1 MPVDAVRDLVAAG
14 GGRTALALRDAVKAL
29 APDLAVDLLLSIR
42 AEPGTT
48 ALRYDRREDFERGL
62 QTWIAAHPE
71 GVVVMAAAVND
82 FTVDSIA
89 SEKDG
94 VTTILAPGEKISSRA
109 DALVIRL
116 KPASKVIDQL
126 PAWGLR
132 GPIVGFKFEDAATV
146 IASADALRRRAGA
159 ALMVANSLDM
169 RVQALVDAA
178 GVERLPDRTALI
190 AALAGRVVALTNT

>member
-14 GGRTALALRDAVKAL
+14 GGRTALALHAALNTL

-42 AEPGTT
+42 AEPGAA

-62 QTWIAAHPE
+62 KTWIAAHPD

-82 FTVDSIA
+82 FTVDTVA
-89 SEKDG
+89 SEVGG
-94 VTTILAPGEKISSRA
+94 VTTLYAPGDKISSRA
-109 DALVIRL
+109 ESLVIRL

-132 GPIVGFKFEDAATV
+132 GPVVGFKFEDGATV
-146 IASADALRRRAGA
+146 IASAEALRRRTGA
-159 ALMVANSLDM
+159 ALVVANSLDM

-190 AALAGRVVALTNT
+190 AALAGRLVGLART